1 MATVT
6 CQCCGRTLEGARAT
20 RKYCAECRLA
30 VRRENSRLRTIRKKR
45 KKTHLDLVDE
55 IALEVQAYNDN
66 RHHPGG
72 VQAGPAGQR
81 GFLSQR

>member
-6 CQCCGRTLEGARAT
+6 CQCCGRTLEGARAM

-66 RHHPGG
+66 R
-72 VQAGPAGQR
+72 GPDDPYLDYGYYVLVF
-81 GFLSQR
+81 GK

>member
-20 RKYCAECRLA
+20 QKYCAECRLA

-66 RHHPGG
+66 R
-72 VQAGPAGQR
+72 GPDDPYLDYGYYVLVF
-81 GFLSQR
+81 GK